1 VSDGPFFQYAIRSGD
16 MVQEQRDRE
25 LEDYLAGLS
34 AGGAGTPGPPGVG
47 VPAGGATR
55 DMLVKSSGANY
66 DTEWRAFVELT
77 VGTTPPSSPAIGDV
91 WIDTS

>member
-25 LEDYLAGLS
+25 LEDYLSTL
-34 AGGAGTPGPPGVG
+34 GAGTVGPEGPAGPG

-66 DTEWRAFVELT
+66 DTKWRAFVELT